1 MRIGVLTQ
9 WYDPE
14 PGPAAL
20 PGVLARGLLA
30 RGHEVRVLT
39 GFPNYPSGEL
49 AEGWRMSRRR
59 RRVEDGV
66 DVTRVAL
73 YPSHDG
79 RAWRRMTNYGSFG
92 ASALVNG
99 ASSFRGLDAMWVN
112 YSPITVAAPMLAA
125 RHVLGVPAVCH
136 VADLWPDTL
145 TAGGFAPRP
154 SPLVRTVEAT
164 LEAWCGAM
172 YAASEVVTYIAPGVG
187 DELARRGVPRHKLAY
202 APMWAEESTFFPA
215 DDALRREG
223 ETWRASLGVDPDDVV
238 LLYAGA
244 IGHAQGLET
253 LVEAAARYAASPSAG
268 APRLRVVVVGSGVAE
283 ADLRARAEKAGL
295 VPDAVSFPGRVPQ
308 DRMPVL
314 MAGADACFVG
324 LAATPLSRIT
334 MPSKTQASLAAAK
347 ALVVAADGD
356 VQDVARESGAG
367 WAVDSGDVA
376 ALTGV
381 LAAVCQSGRGGLA
394 DRGRRGRAY
403 YEEHFGLD
411 RALDRA
417 EAHLETARA
426 GRATRTTRTTRRIT
440 RRTTATPMTSTSTA
454 HTRRTR

>member
-1 MRIGVLTQ
+1 MRIGLLTQ

-20 PGVLARGLLA
+20 PGVLARGLVD

-49 AEGWRMSRRR
+49 PPGWRMSPRRR
-59 RRVEDGV
+59 RDEDGV

-79 RAWRRMTNYGSFG
+79 RAWRRMANYGSFG
-92 ASALVNG
+92 ASALVSG
-99 ASSFRGLDAMWVN
+99 VASLRGVDAMWVN

-125 RHVLGVPAVCH
+125 RYGLGVPAVCH

-145 TAGGFAPRP
+145 TAGGFAPGG
-154 SPLVRTVEAT
+154 STVGRAT
-164 LEAWCGAM
+164 QAVLDRWCDAM

-187 DELARRGVPRHKLAY
+187 AELTRRGVPERKLAY

-215 DDALRREG
+215 GADLRRQG
-223 ETWRASLGVDPDDVV
+223 EQWRRDLGIDADDVV

-244 IGHAQGLET
+244 LGHAQGLQT
-253 LVEAAARYAASPSAG
+253 LVDAAARFAADPPAEG
-268 APRLRVVVVGSGVAE
+268 AALRVVVVGSGIAE
-283 ADLRARAEKAGL
+283 ADLRARAESAGL
-295 VPDAVSFPGRVPQ
+295 IPEVVLLPGRVPQ

-334 MPSKTQASLAAAK
+334 MPSKTQASLAAGK

-356 VQDVARESGAG
+356 VQRIPRESGAG

-376 ALTGV
+376 ALTQV
-381 LAAVCQSGRGGLA
+381 MAAVCQSGREGLA
-394 DRGRRGRAY
+394 ARGRAGRSF

-417 EAHLETARA
+417 ETHLERARVSRPA
-426 GRATRTTRTTRRIT
+426 RT
-440 RRTTATPMTSTSTA
+440 PS
-454 HTRRTR
+454 TRRTR

>member
-1 MRIGVLTQ
+1 MRIGLLTQ

-20 PGVLARGLLA
+20 PGVLARGLRA

-49 AEGWRMSRRR
+49 PQGWRMTPRR
-59 RRVEDGV
+59 RRVEDGI

-79 RAWRRMTNYGSFG
+79 RVWRRMANYGSFG
-92 ASALVNG
+92 ASALAAGVP
-99 ASSFRGLDAMWVN
+99 SFRGLDAMWVN
-112 YSPITVAAPMLAA
+112 YSPITIAAPMLAA
-125 RHVLGVPAVCH
+125 RYGLGVPAVCH

-145 TAGGFAPRP
+145 TAGGFAPGDSR
-154 SPLVRTVEAT
+154 LGRTAEAA
-164 LEAWCGAM
+164 LDAWCDAM

-187 DELARRGVPRHKLAY
+187 AELERRGVPARKLAY
-202 APMWAEESTFFPA
+202 APMWAEESTFSPA
-215 DDALRREG
+215 DADTRRAG
-223 ETWRASLGVDPDDVV
+223 EEWRRDLGIAPEEVV

-244 IGHAQGLET
+244 LGHAQGLQT
-253 LVEAAARYAASPSAG
+253 LVDAAARFADTARGSGGADAEAGTGSGAA
-268 APRLRVVVVGSGVAE
+268 RLRVVVVGSGVAE
-283 ADLRARAEKAGL
+283 ADLRARAEAAGL
-295 VPDAVSFPGRVPQ
+295 VPEVVMFPGRVPQ
-308 DRMPVL
+308 ERMPVL

-334 MPSKTQASLAAAK
+334 MPSKTQASLAAGK

-356 VQDVARESGAG
+356 VQQVARESGAG

-376 ALTGV
+376 ALTEV
-381 LAAVCQSGRGGLA
+381 MAAVCQSGREGLA
-394 DRGRRGRAY
+394 ARGRAGRAY

-417 EAHLETARA
+417 ETHLARA
-426 GRATRTTRTTRRIT
+426 AASRSPRTTRARRQ
-440 RRTTATPMTSTSTA
+440 TS
-454 HTRRTR
+454 TRRTR